1 MGMKPWGEENMKEEK
16 EHRIKKGKEQEEME
30 GL

>member
-16 EHRIKKGKEQEEME
+16 ERRIKKGKEQEEME